1 MCKKSKLAVHKTE
14 TTSVTCIHE
23 GEGTVGHTGKGLVQ
37 LSNPCDARLYWPHRL
52 YKASQALQGLT
63 GRTDRT
69 AQVQNHG
76 PPGEEGVDALV
87 NKVVVKKQAMFTIIA
102 GNRLAN
108 LKSTSMRLK

>member
-1 MCKKSKLAVHKTE
+1 MHKTE
-14 TTSVTCIHE
+14 TTSVACIHE
-23 GEGTVGHTGKGLVQ
+23 GKDTGVYTGQGLVQ
-37 LSNPCDARLYWPHRL
+37 LCILAMQALL
-52 YKASQALQGLT
+52 ASQALQGLT

-76 PPGEEGVDALV
+76 LPGEEGIDALV
-87 NKVVVKKQAMFTIIA
+87 NKVVVKKQAMFTTIA